1 MSERPLRLLI
11 LAVLAVHAATTAA
24 DQTVQI
30 LDMNATLP
38 DGWVAETPRSDMRKL
53 QYRVTSGDA
62 DQPAE
67 LVVYYFGPGQGGS
80 LEANVERWR
89 SQFSRPDG
97 GEVET
102 VIEEIDGVTMPATLV
117 TIEGTYARGLG
128 VGPQGEPLPDRMLLA
143 AVVQTPQGNLYPQLH
158 GPAAVVST
166 ARDGFVGLLRS
177 LAPIETPVPAPATE
191 NK

>member
-1 MSERPLRLLI
+1 MPERPLRLL
-11 LAVLAVHAATTAA
+11 LLSVLTIHAAATAA

-30 LDMNATLP
+30 LDLNATLP
-38 DGWVAETPRSDMRKL
+38 DSWVAETPKSDMRKL
-53 QYRVTSGDA
+53 QYRVASGNDA
-62 DQPAE
+62 QPAE
-67 LVVYYFGPGQGGS
+67 FVLYYFGPGQGGT
-80 LEANVERWR
+80 LEANVDRWR

-97 GEVET
+97 GEVEP

-117 TIEGTYARGLG
+117 TIQGSYARGLG
-128 VGPQGEPLPDRMLLA
+128 VGPQGDPLPDRMLLA

-177 LAPIETPVPAPATE
+177 IAPVEARAPATTTE